1 VSADDTA
8 DLSSLQPPPGSTGN
22 PARRAAGARFSR
34 AFTLVELLVVIAIIA
49 VLIGLLLPAVQ
60 SAREAARR
68 SSCRTNLKQIG
79 LAILQFES
87 ANQALPAGFSY
98 FTDGGGASWGWGA
111 FILPFMEQLTLHD
124 GLNPGTRRL
133 SQVYSSTASAADR
146 ALLQTPIPGHRCPAD
161 TTPTLNTLVAFGP
174 NHFPLATSNYVAS
187 AGSQLLSGT
196 YNAPHN
202 DVDCGGGFFGA
213 RDLRSAA
220 PGKGP
225 AGVSL
230 RSVTDGTSKTIAAG
244 ERAAAHFAAVWAGVG
259 SAGSYA
265 REDTGRTL
273 ARPQF
278 PVNGNFTGDPEN
290 RGKGFSSAHVGGGQ
304 YVFLD
309 GSVTFIADSLTG
321 IQLGYLANRQDGVVF
336 TVPQ

>member
-1 VSADDTA
+1 MISADRIRQP
-8 DLSSLQPPPGSTGN
+8 SLGSTRGRT
-22 PARRAAGARFSR
+22 ACGGQCVHG
-34 AFTLVELLVVIAIIA
+34 FTLVELLVVIAIIA

-60 SAREAARR
+60 SARESARR
-68 SSCRTNLKQIG
+68 SSCRNNLKQIG
-79 LAILQFES
+79 LALLQYES
-87 ANQALPAGFSY
+87 SNQALPAGFSY
-98 FTDGGGASWGWGA
+98 YTDGGGASWGWGT
-111 FILPFMEQLTLHD
+111 FILPFMEQAALHD
-124 GLNPGTRRL
+124 GLNPGGRRL

-161 TTPTLNTLVAFGP
+161 TAPALNTLAAFGP

-187 AGSQLLSGT
+187 AGSQLLSGA

-213 RDLRSAA
+213 RDVKSAA

-225 AGVSL
+225 AGIGL

-259 SAGSYA
+259 NAGSYA

-336 TVPQ
+336 MVPQ